1 MSKTATIDEIR
12 EAVRDCIEQDAV
24 HGSAIHWDI
33 GKDSDG
39 NDLLLVTW
47 GTPGGYTLVGVI
59 SNIGIADKFVYT
71 VYDYN
76 TNESMRFY
84 SDHVESDPKRWDDS
98 GEPDFASEG
107 LSTLATELIT
117 MIDNPE
123 YDLYGKVF
131 EKHEDGSYYLTEEAA
146 AEQERREKEQE
157 LRNSRP
163 NCMPTNAEIGMN
175 LISQLIIQGALSAK
189 HLLPP
194 KEDDK

>member
-1 MSKTATIDEIR
+1 MAKIATIDAIR

-39 NDLLLVTW
+39 NDRLFVTW
-47 GTPGGYTLVGVI
+47 GKPGEYTLIGI
-59 SNIGIADKFVYT
+59 ENNIGVVDQFVYT
-71 VYDYN
+71 VHDYE
-76 TNESMRFY
+76 TGESIRFY
-84 SDHVESDPKRWDDS
+84 ADRTEASPNRWDDS
-98 GEPDFASEG
+98 GEPDFESEG
-107 LSTLATELIT
+107 LTTLANDLIT

-146 AEQERREKEQE
+146 AEQERREKEWE
-157 LRNSRP
+157 SRNSKPRSVP
-163 NCMPTNAEIGMN
+163 NDFTSN
-175 LISQLIIQGALSAK
+175 LEQAMLSAK

-194 KEDDK
+194 KSKGGEKID

>member
-39 NDLLLVTW
+39 DDRFFVAW
-47 GTPGGYTLVGVI
+47 GTDGEYTLVGI
-59 SNIGIADKFVYT
+59 EENIGVAFVYT
-71 VYDYN
+71 VHDYN
-76 TNESMRFY
+76 TGESIRFY
-84 SDHVESDPKRWDDS
+84 ADHVESDPKRWDDS

-107 LSTLATELIT
+107 LTTLATELIT

-131 EKHEDGSYYLTEEAA
+131 EKHEDGSYYLTEAAA
-146 AEQERREKEQE
+146 AEQERREKE
-157 LRNSRP
+157 LRNSIP
-163 NCMPTNAEIGMN
+163 DIPTNAEIGMN
-175 LISQLIIQGALSAK
+175 LISHLISQGALSAK

-194 KEDDK
+194 KK

>member
-1 MSKTATIDEIR
+1 MSKTVTIDEIR

-39 NDLLLVTW
+39 NDMLLVTW
-47 GTPGGYTLVGVI
+47 GTSGGYTLVGVI
-59 SNIGIADKFVYT
+59 SNIGIVDKFVYT
-71 VYDYN
+71 VYDYS

-146 AEQERREKEQE
+146 AEQERREKE

-163 NCMPTNAEIGMN
+163 DIPTNAEIGMN
-175 LISQLIIQGALSAK
+175 LISHLISQGALSAK

-194 KEDDK
+194 KK